1 MQNRNKE
8 LMFSKDLKIV
18 AVIQNKENI
27 HPSAKVEKHAGE
39 AADGLEA
46 FHSDKT
52 SWYDMCR
59 ETVTP

>member
-1 MQNRNKE
+1 
-8 LMFSKDLKIV
+8 MFSKDLKIV